1 MKTRISI
8 TPALLATVRR
18 ELTESPGRVVEI
30 HAAMRRSD
38 DELEILATSR
48 ARSDGAALDAVL
60 RFASLP
66 KSLEGISHHWWEG
79 FDVPRGPRPRADVFL
94 YDDRG
99 CSAAILCDGVVHAV
113 HELVIAGP
121 RLERWIPTRTPPD
134 LVGTIP
140 ADGPFSRYI
149 GALGGCGPH
158 DRLRAMS
165 VAVIGSA
172 RLASLAAIGL
182 ARAGVREITLIDPD
196 LLEDHSIDA
205 VDAPRDACGRPK
217 VEAVARMIELVAPA
231 VRVVPLAVG
240 AHDARA
246 AAACARADLIVSAP
260 DQNQAR
266 LLAALYATAH
276 LRVHLDLGTGVFG
289 DGDRFV
295 AGADLRLIVPDEGCL
310 LCVGSLDLAR
320 RHERDWRRQRAG
332 SLRSLNG
339 LAVSH
344 AQFLLER
351 FLVGDV
357 TSSTWFQLVLDRH
370 AELVVRRMPRERDP
384 QCPCCALAGHGD
396 AAMREGWRA
405 PTDPAAAAP
414 SPS

>member
-1 MKTRISI
+1 MKTRITI
-8 TPALLATVRR
+8 TTALLDGVRR
-18 ELTESPGRVVEI
+18 SLVESPGGVVEI
-30 HAAMRRSD
+30 AAGLRRTD
-38 DELEILATSR
+38 DELEVLATTQRGPESR
-48 ARSDGAALDAVL
+48 PPEAVL

-66 KSLEGISHHWWEG
+66 RSLEGISHHWWEG

-94 YDDRG
+94 YDERG
-99 CSAAILCDGVVHAV
+99 CSAAILCDGTVHPV
-113 HELVIAGP
+113 HEIVIAGP
-121 RLERWIPTRTPPD
+121 RMDRWTPTRTPPD
-134 LVGTIP
+134 LAGTIP

-149 GALGGCGPH
+149 GALGGDGPH
-158 DRLRAMS
+158 GRLRAMS
-165 VAVIGSA
+165 VAVVGAA
-172 RLASLAAIGL
+172 RLASLLAIGL
-182 ARAGVREITLIDPD
+182 ARAGVREVTLIDPD
-196 LLEDHSIDA
+196 VLEDHSLDA
-205 VDAPRDACGRPK
+205 VDAPRDACGRRK
-217 VEAVARMIELVAPA
+217 VEGVARMIELVAPA
-231 VRVVPLAVG
+231 VSVVALPVG
-240 AHDARA
+240 ASDARA

-266 LLAALYATAH
+266 LLAAVYATAH
-276 LRVHLDLGTGVFG
+276 LRLHLDLGTGVFG
-289 DGDRFV
+289 EGERFV
-295 AGADLRLIVPDEGCL
+295 AGADLRLIVPGDGCL

-339 LAVSH
+339 LAASH

-357 TSSTWFQLVLDRH
+357 ASSTWFQLVLDRH

-396 AAMREGWRA
+396 AAMRAGWRA
-405 PTDPAAAAP
+405 PTDSAAAAP